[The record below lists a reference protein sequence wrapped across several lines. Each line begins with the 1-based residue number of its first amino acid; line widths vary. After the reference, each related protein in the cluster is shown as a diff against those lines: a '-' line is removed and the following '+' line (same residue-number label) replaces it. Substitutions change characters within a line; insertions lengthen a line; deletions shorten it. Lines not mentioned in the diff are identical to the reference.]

1 MPIQAPSWT
10 DFLFCPI
17 CCNEFAV
24 NHRLP
29 ISLGC
34 GHTICRQCLANLHN
48 RQCPFDQT
56 TITTDVDN
64 LPINNALLQLVSTNS
79 NNNSNNNFGNASD
92 HRNNNGGGSEG
103 PSRCDVDSNAVA
115 RHIPPSVRQLN
126 PEDLKC
132 YNLANKCI
140 ESLALYLKSLV
151 TNNGSFGS
159 PLSRPMQRKLVTLVN
174 TQLMEREGRERVLR
188 AARSLGE
195 RTVTELIL
203 QHQNPQQLSS
213 NLWAAVRSRGCQF
226 LGPAMQEEVLKLVLQ
241 ALEDGTAYSRK
252 VLVMYVV
259 QRLEPRFPQASK
271 TSIGHV
277 VQLLYRASCFKV
289 SKREA
294 DSSLMQL
301 KEEFRT
307 YDALRREHDAQIVQI
322 ATEAG
327 LRIAPDQWSSLL
339 YGDTVHKSHM
349 QSIIDKLQ
357 TPSSFAQSVQELVI
371 ALQRTGDPANLSGLR
386 THLKH
391 LAGIDPS
398 LESPPSSWQDVSKAL
413 EAVHEV
419 VVGLVEFVQHHGNR
433 KLQEYST
440 GQTSTNTKYKISL
453 CRDLTVRRNCPRGS
467 SCTFA
472 HSEEELE
479 KYRAKNRKSTK
490 LGSSSDH
497 TGAGPIAS
505 GNVNNTNNVKGDFPP
520 HTHSHNLGH
529 NHHNPHPAALLHP
542 GNENSAPVSATTSP
556 FRFGGPPP
564 MHGKLP
570 RGSYGDTSSSL
581 HAHGPPGSHHQIRAL
596 HHSPI
601 PLNNGPTIPGPTA
614 AHRYDASSFGNAL
627 NYPISG
633 PGLSPHM
640 SQGLSNV
647 NSSPMAIRNSS
658 GGVLSPRNFQTSF
671 QAPSPHPPL
680 PPNLPTN
687 NPPKLHGNNN
697 LATSLSSPLSNKGIY
712 NEFYNSGMI
721 GTNTRAPSLF
731 SNNSSSGGIVGS
743 GGGING
749 AEIKTH
755 LGPPEKLMPPHIGGM
770 WDQQHHLQIGNRPAV
785 TDILNIT
792 PGIGGSPMHQST
804 PLYPRSDSMS
814 MFAKKVNNMNMDLN
828 KTLNGLAIGDS
839 YMFKNDYGIGD
850 NTDIPRGALSSMPN
864 HKNGLIGG
872 DLQSRQSFWH
882 AHNSNTGRGGNF
894 VDNTQERTSI
904 VHSMGLNPSPG
915 PFRDRDSFVRSDSIL
930 DDDAA
935 TFEEPATSASMG
947 SKFGPICPMYKGH
960 SSTAA
965 DVSST
970 NTYLNSWSSGDVRK
984 QSTNKEHPL
993 LDRNNSGDI
1002 NYSVFSSDTENS
1014 LALQLRQQ
1022 LQRSANS
1029 QQQQRQH
1036 QNHQQQQNLHRS
1048 LAFDNFNSIQNSL
1061 LPDLPFNHISNIA
1074 FPNMLSD
1081 VDDNANIDITKNSS
1095 MWNSSLKAMD
1105 SNYWNDSLSNA
1116 AANSNELQ
1124 IQRQQHHQKQPQF
1137 QQQFIN
1143 NNNKGRHSE
1152 EGIIDS
1158 GRMRDIEQELSE
1170 IVDKSWSNADDSG
1183 IKL

>member
-17 CCNEFAV
+17 CCNEFAIS
-24 NHRLP
+24 HRLP

-34 GHTICRQCLANLHN
+34 GHTICRQCLATLHN

-64 LPINNALLQLVSTNS
+64 LPINNALLQLVSTNT
-79 NNNSNNNFGNASD
+79 NTNSTNKPGNANDNS
-92 HRNNNGGGSEG
+92 NNNGGGSG
-103 PSRCDVDSNAVA
+103 GGGASGSDGDSNSVA
-115 RHIPPSVRQLN
+115 RYTPPSVRQLN
-126 PEDLKC
+126 PEDLRC
-132 YNLANKCI
+132 YNLSNKCI
-140 ESLALYLKSLV
+140 ENLALYLA
-151 TNNGSFGS
+151 TNNGNFGS

-398 LESPPSSWQDVSKAL
+398 LENPPSSWQDVAKAL
-413 EAVHEV
+413 ESVHEV

-433 KLQEYST
+433 KLQEYTT
-440 GQTSTNTKYKISL
+440 GQASTNTKYKISL

-479 KYRAKNRKSTK
+479 KYRAKNRKNTK
-490 LGSSSDH
+490 LSSSGGH
-497 TGAGPIAS
+497 SGVCPVVIGA
-505 GNVNNTNNVKGDFPP
+505 VNSANNVKIDFPSHNHP
-520 HTHSHNLGH
+520 HSHGH
-529 NHHNPHPAALLHP
+529 NLHQITLMHPR
-542 GNENSAPVSATTSP
+542 NDNSAPVSAVTSP
-556 FRFGGPPP
+556 FRFSGPPS
-564 MHGKLP
+564 MHSKLP
-570 RGSYGDTSSSL
+570 RGSYGDASSSL
-581 HAHGPPGSHHQIRAL
+581 QPHGAPGSHRQMRPL

-601 PLNNGPTIPGPTA
+601 PPNNGQVMPVPTTA
-614 AHRYDASSFGNAL
+614 HCYDAPSFGNTL
-627 NYPISG
+627 NFSVPTTG
-633 PGLSPHM
+633 QPPHLP
-640 SQGLSNV
+640 QGLTNV
-647 NSSPMAIRNSS
+647 NSSQMVMRNSS
-658 GGVLSPRNFQTSF
+658 GGVLSPRNFPTTLQ
-671 QAPSPHPPL
+671 PPGPHPPL
-680 PPNLPTN
+680 PSNLPTN
-687 NPPKLHGNNN
+687 NPPKHHNNN
-697 LATSLSSPLSNKGIY
+697 LVTSLSNPLSNKCLY
-712 NEFYNSGMI
+712 NALSPEFYNSGMM
-721 GTNTRAPSLF
+721 GMNTRSSSLF
-731 SNNSSSGGIVGS
+731 SNNNNGN
-743 GGGING
+743 GGGMNG
-749 AEIKTH
+749 KNNSELKVNLA
-755 LGPPEKLMPPHIGGM
+755 PPERLRSPHLGGM
-770 WDQQHHLQIGNRPAV
+770 WDQQLHQQIGNTTTAAEV
-785 TDILNIT
+785 
-792 PGIGGSPMHQST
+792 IGGSPVHQSMYS
-804 PLYPRSDSMS
+804 PSDDI
-814 MFAKKVNNMNMDLN
+814 FGKKVNNINMDLN
-828 KTLNGLAIGDS
+828 KTLNGLTLGEA
-839 YMFKNDYGIGD
+839 YKFKNDYGTGG
-850 NTDIPRGALSSMPN
+850 NTVLPSTALTNAASNKDS
-864 HKNGLIGG
+864 LLCG
-872 DLQSRQSFWH
+872 DLQPRQTFWP
-882 AHNSNTGRGGNF
+882 AHNSNIGGGGNLG
-894 VDNTQERTSI
+894 DAPQERSSI
-904 VHSMGLNPSPG
+904 VHNMGINSSPG

-930 DDDAA
+930 DDDAG
-935 TFEEPATSASMG
+935 TFEVPVTSASMG

-960 SSTAA
+960 SSTAT
-965 DVSST
+965 DTSSP
-970 NTYLNSWSSGDVRK
+970 NTYLDSWSSGNARK
-984 QSTNKEHPL
+984 QSPKKEHPL
-993 LDRNNSGDI
+993 LHRNNTGDI
-1002 NYSVFSSDTENS
+1002 NYSVFANDTES
-1014 LALQLRQQ
+1014 GLALQLRQQ
-1022 LQRSANS
+1022 LQKHQQ
-1029 QQQQRQH
+1029 QQQQRQRQNMAH
-1036 QNHQQQQNLHRS
+1036 QHPHRS
-1048 LAFDNFNSIQNSL
+1048 SAFDNFNSMQNSL
-1061 LPDLPFNHISNIA
+1061 LRDLPFNHINSSPRERESGCGGSVVGDERANFELRFNA
-1074 FPNMLSD
+1074 FPNMISS
-1081 VDDNANIDITKNSS
+1081 VDDNANIDLTKSSS
-1095 MWNSSLKAMD
+1095 MWNSGL
-1105 SNYWNDSLSNA
+1105 NTNFWNDSQSSE
-1116 AANSNELQ
+1116 AANTKE
-1124 IQRQQHHQKQPQF
+1124 RQQQY
-1137 QQQFIN
+1137 QQGLLNIN
-1143 NNNKGRHSE
+1143 NKERRSE

-1158 GRMRDIEQELSE
+1158 GRMRDIEQELSK